1 MVGPI
6 MFLVMIAVFIFFYVF
21 IGSTLVNEGVTQI
34 IANND
39 LNGSEYFALKFMNLW
54 IFIGL
59 ILVIISY
66 GYMQGG

>member
-1 MVGPI
+1 

-59 ILVIISY
+59 IMVIISY